1 MQTSESITKIAPA
14 IIAAQSSLQS
24 VPKKA
29 FNPHFRSSYADLASI
44 ADSIKDT
51 LKANDLAVVQTNR
64 ANGTDSLVLV
74 TTLIHSSG
82 EFVSGELEI
91 PLTKKDA
98 QGVGSAM
105 TYGRRYGLS
114 AILGIVTE
122 EDDDGSGASTVE
134 KKEMPKP
141 VEKPQPKSNGNT
153 GTPQTKAQ
161 AFATQMVKSGIVDSG
176 EVIQKFLPKGK
187 SKFADL
193 TDAEAEKAYTAM
205 VNYKK

>member
-29 FNPHFRSSYADLASI
+29 FNPHFRSNYADLASI

-82 EFVSGELEI
+82 EYISGELEI

-122 EDDDGSGASTVE
+122 EDDDGSGASSVE
-134 KKEMPKP
+134 KKETPKP
-141 VEKPQPKSNGNT
+141 AEKPQPKTNGNA
-153 GTPQTKAQ
+153 GTSQ
-161 AFATQMVKSGIVDSG
+161 AKVQAYAKQLVDSG
-176 EVIQKFLPKGK
+176 ILEAGDIAPKFYPTGK
-187 SKFADL
+187 SKSNEL